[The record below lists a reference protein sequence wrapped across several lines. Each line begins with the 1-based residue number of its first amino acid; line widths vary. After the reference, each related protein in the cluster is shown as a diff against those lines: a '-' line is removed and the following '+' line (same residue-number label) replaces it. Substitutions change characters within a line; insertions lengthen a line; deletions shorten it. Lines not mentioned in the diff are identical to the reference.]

1 MELLERLKYLLA
13 ITFGKQEE
21 VNCPWS
27 PVPLMRRTS
36 PSGGSRHPTEGYLLA
51 YEIPGLQAGWY
62 HVQADPCALVM
73 INLLDKE
80 ARSILLGE
88 EQTSCMGMII
98 LTSQFK
104 RTMYRY
110 REPRAFRVPHMD
122 VGHMLT
128 TIEWLGEELGI
139 STHCYLH
146 FDESYILCKLHA
158 SQLDEGVMAVVTIRS
173 QI

>member
-51 YEIPGLQAGWY
+51 YEVPGLQAGWY
-62 HVQADPCALVM
+62 HIQSDPCELVF
-73 INLLDKE
+73 INMLNKE
-80 ARSILLGE
+80 AHVI
-88 EQTSCMGMII
+88 SCDKQASCIGMII

-122 VGHMLT
+122 AGHMLT
-128 TIEWLGEELGI
+128 TIELLAKELDI
-139 STHCYLH
+139 PTHCYLH
-146 FDESYILCKLHA
+146 FDEPCILHNLHA
-158 SQLDEGVMAVVTIRS
+158 SALDEGVMAVVTINS
-173 QI
+173 QA